1 MQGDIGGV
9 RLLDLIL
16 QTEEKDMTNE
26 KMKMENENMSEELS
40 KEELGNVSGGANKIF
55 YPKRFLEDTKNNAPG
70 GTNGNTGGASS
81 TFKPKHF

>member
-70 GTNGNTGGASS
+70 DTNGNTGGASP
-81 TFKPKHF
+81 TKALTR